1 MTAEEY
7 REIRASLQLNQGQ
20 LAEKLGVAL
29 NTVSRREL
37 GRLPITREAEM
48 AVREVVGQGF
58 RADVGQLRLFSQ
70 LDYEGWWAAVW
81 DRKKNRML
89 VKQWANDAEHGMHV
103 AVEWASHQLNRKL
116 SPKWERI

>member
-7 REIRASLQLNQGQ
+7 REIRNSLKLKQSQ

-37 GRLPITREAEM
+37 GQLPITREAEM
-48 AVREVVGQGF
+48 AVLKVVGQGF
-58 RADVGQLRLFSQ
+58 YADVGELRLFSQ

-81 DRKKNRML
+81 DRKRKRML
-89 VKQWANDAEHGMHV
+89 VKQWADNAEDGKRI
-103 AVEWASHQLNRKL
+103 AVEWADNQLRRKL
-116 SPKWERI
+116 FPKWEPL

>member
-7 REIRASLQLNQGQ
+7 REIRASLSLKQSQ

-37 GRLPITREAEM
+37 GLIPITREAEM
-48 AVREVVGQGF
+48 AVLNVVGQGF
-58 RADVGQLRLFSQ
+58 RADVGQLSLFSQ

-81 DRKKNRML
+81 DRKKERML
-89 VKQWANDAEHGMHV
+89 VKQWADNAEHGKRI
-103 AVEWASHQLNRKL
+103 ASEWASCQLKRKL
-116 SPKWERI
+116 SPKWEQL